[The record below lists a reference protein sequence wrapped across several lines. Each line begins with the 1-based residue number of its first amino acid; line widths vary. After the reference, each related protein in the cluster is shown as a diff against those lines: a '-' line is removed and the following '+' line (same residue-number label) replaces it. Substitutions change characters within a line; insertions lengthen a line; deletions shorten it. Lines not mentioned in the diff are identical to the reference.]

1 MVYYIVKNSINLH
14 KYSSVQTPL
23 TVVINTPITSNP
35 NIIIKSDI
43 KKYKEKYL
51 KKLLLLKSA
60 NQ

>member
-43 KKYKEKYL
+43 KKDKGKYL

>member
-43 KKYKEKYL
+43 KKI
-51 KKLLLLKSA
+51 
-60 NQ
+60 